1 VTIDQKTTNSGGPDM
16 MIPRTLRGVTGMCAL
31 AALIFILSLNLGG
44 CSNDDSPTAPETP
57 QAQAPALPQPADL
70 QFDFSFFD
78 AGSDLEKSG
87 EGVHDNFVN
96 AYLRAVV
103 LGAMADLVLTPP
115 VGAFAVA
122 LHTVPVAQDDGAWIW
137 SYDWHGYRYPIRVAL
152 RGLPAGDHVQWEMRI
167 GPGGV
172 DPTAIWFE
180 GRTSGDGSQGHWL
193 FHDLDDPAQP
203 VCGEVSWGDDETG
216 HFLQFTSR
224 EPENGGSVLRFN
236 EALAENMIT
245 FTPGDGAAVSFILW
259 RNNGSGSLQVPDYNA
274 SEEACWDRWQEDM
287 ICQ

>member
-1 VTIDQKTTNSGGPDM
+1 M
-16 MIPRTLRGVTGMCAL
+16 MHLRSLRGVTGMCAL
-31 AALIFILSLNLGG
+31 AVLFIILTLNLSG
-44 CSNDDSPTAPETP
+44 CSDDDSPTAPTSA
-57 QAQAPALPQPADL
+57 QAQAPVLPQPADL

-78 AGSDLEKSG
+78 TGADLEKSG
-87 EGVHDNFVN
+87 EGIHGNFVN

-122 LHTVPVAQDDGAWIW
+122 LHTVPVAQDDGSWIW
-137 SYDWHGYRYPIRVAL
+137 SYDWNGYRHPVRVAL
-152 RGLPAGDHVQWEMRI
+152 RGLPAEDHVKWEMRI

-193 FHDLDDPAQP
+193 FRDIDDPDQP
-203 VCGEVSWGDDETG
+203 VCGEIAWGHDEAG
-216 HFLQFTSR
+216 NFLQFTGR
-224 EPENGGSVLRFN
+224 ESEGSGSVLRFN
-236 EALAENMIT
+236 EAIFENRIT
-245 FTPGDGAAVSFILW
+245 FTPGDGTVASFIRWLP
-259 RNNGSGSLQVPDYNA
+259 NGSGSLMVPDYNGG
-274 SEEACWDRWQEDM
+274 EEACWDRWQEDM

>member
-1 VTIDQKTTNSGGPDM
+1 M
-16 MIPRTLRGVTGMCAL
+16 MNPRSLRKGTGMCAL
-31 AALIFILSLNLGG
+31 AVMMIFLIFNLSG
-44 CSNDDSPTAPETP
+44 CSDDNSPTAPTTA
-57 QAQAPALPQPADL
+57 QNQAPALPQTADL

-78 AGSDLEKSG
+78 AGTDLEKSG
-87 EGVHDNFVN
+87 DDLHENFVN

-122 LHTVPVAQDDGAWIW
+122 LHTVPVAQEDGAWIW
-137 SYDWHGYRYPIRVAL
+137 SYDWNGYRYPIRVAL

-193 FHDLDDPAQP
+193 FHDLDDPSQP
-203 VCGEVSWGDDETG
+203 VCGEIAWGDDETG

-224 EPENGGSVLRFN
+224 EPEDGGSVLRFN
-236 EALAENMIT
+236 EGTSENMIT
-245 FTPGDGAAVSFILW
+245 FTPGDGAEASFIQW
-259 RNNGSGSLQVPDYNA
+259 SVNGTGSLQVPDYNDGA
-274 SEEACWDRWQEDM
+274 EACWDQWQENM